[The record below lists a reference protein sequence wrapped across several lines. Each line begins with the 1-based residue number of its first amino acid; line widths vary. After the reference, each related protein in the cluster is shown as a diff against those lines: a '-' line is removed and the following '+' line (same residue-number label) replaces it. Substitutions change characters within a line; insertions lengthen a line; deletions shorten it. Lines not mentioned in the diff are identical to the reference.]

1 MSRGVVSRLK
11 ASPTYAD
18 NLRDRPL
25 SSHLS
30 LPETMISFLRHIDET
45 FGSVQQMLIKMGW
58 TADDNDQLRS
68 KLRS

>member
-1 MSRGVVSRLK
+1 M
-11 ASPTYAD
+11 
-18 NLRDRPL
+18 

-30 LPETMISFLRHIDET
+30 IPETMISFLRHIDET

-58 TADDNDQLRS
+58 TADDTEQLRA